1 MSAAS
6 VMRINLTRDRERT
19 DNDSL
24 ISFGSHLNVVGV
36 DLIVNWLE
44 VIEGINVSVIMGV
57 LLCVYIY
64 IYIPRLSYC

>member
-1 MSAAS
+1 VSAAS